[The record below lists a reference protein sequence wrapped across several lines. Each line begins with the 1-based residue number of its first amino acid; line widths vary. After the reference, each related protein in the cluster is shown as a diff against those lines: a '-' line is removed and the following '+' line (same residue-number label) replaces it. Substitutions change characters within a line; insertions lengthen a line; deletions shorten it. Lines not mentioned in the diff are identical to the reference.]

1 MSFFQKSQI
10 KLMKDYINYDRLVDE
25 LINDKDRQILKAEID
40 ILNLEEMKQGF
51 INEKKRIEMER
62 DNSNLGHTIHYIF
75 VNPYNEYLKLT
86 EKLNK

>member
-1 MSFFQKSQI
+1 
-10 KLMKDYINYDRLVDE
+10 MKDYINYDRLVDE